1 MPQTLAGAPA
11 TGPDAAAATSGEC
24 AGEAAEVAP
33 TLAGAPR
40 VGRMRSLL
48 MVAGGVLAAGL
59 LLWLMWF
66 GMEQRARG
74 SSGAASVP
82 FRQVPDFT
90 LGLFDGSNLHL
101 ADTLAEGKPVVVNFW
116 ASWCVPCK
124 DEAPML
130 EAAARRNASR
140 FSFIG
145 VDVQDTDADARAFI
159 ARYGVTYP
167 SGAGDAGPISI
178 QYGMRGVPETYFIAP
193 DGHLVRKWNGPL
205 TTDGL
210 DQFLRELATS
220 STTPGG

>member
-1 MPQTLAGAPA
+1 MGS
-11 TGPDAAAATSGEC
+11 DAAAA
-24 AGEAAEVAP
+24 AALTQTHA
-33 TLAGAPR
+33 LR
-40 VGRMRSLL
+40 LGRIRSLL
-48 MVAGGVLAAGL
+48 LVAGGVLAAGL

-101 ADTLAEGKPVVVNFW
+101 ADTLAEGKPVVLNFW

-130 EAAARRNASR
+130 EAAARRNGAR

-145 VDVQDTDADARAFI
+145 VNVQDTDADARAFI

-193 DGHLVRKWNGPL
+193 DGKLVRKWNTL
-205 TTDGL
+205 TAADL
-210 DQFLRELATS
+210 EQFLAELQRAS
-220 STTPGG
+220 STLAR

>member
-1 MPQTLAGAPA
+1 MAVASLTGTGAG
-11 TGPDAAAATSGEC
+11 T
-24 AGEAAEVAP
+24 
-33 TLAGAPR
+33 PR
-40 VGRMRSLL
+40 PRRVRSLL
-48 MVAGGVLAAGL
+48 AIGGGVLAAGF

-101 ADTLAEGKPVVVNFW
+101 AEKLAEGKPVVVNFW
-116 ASWCVPCK
+116 ASWCVPCT
-124 DEAPML
+124 DEAPIF
-130 EAAARRNASR
+130 EAAAQRNASR
-140 FSFIG
+140 FNFVG
-145 VDVQDTDADARAFI
+145 VDVQDTDADGRAFI
-159 ARYGVTYP
+159 ARHGVTYP

-205 TTDGL
+205 TAEGL
-210 DQFLRELATS
+210 EQFLRELENAS
-220 STTPGG
+220 ASPAS

>member
-24 AGEAAEVAP
+24 AGEAIATSGQICSPLAGEAEASLTRSSTPLAGEVAGGSP
-33 TLAGAPR
+33 TSAGAPR
-40 VGRMRSLL
+40 VERMRSLL

-116 ASWCVPCK
+116 
-124 DEAPML
+124 
-130 EAAARRNASR
+130 
-140 FSFIG
+140 
-145 VDVQDTDADARAFI
+145 
-159 ARYGVTYP
+159 
-167 SGAGDAGPISI
+167 
-178 QYGMRGVPETYFIAP
+178 
-193 DGHLVRKWNGPL
+193 
-205 TTDGL
+205 
-210 DQFLRELATS
+210 
-220 STTPGG
+220 